1 MDEILEKKKQYH
13 ENLKCH
19 CGLNNYY
26 LCSCN
31 YINGILDPKP
41 IEIMEGL
48 FLGSYKYAFDSKFL
62 NENNIEFVLNCAEEY
77 YRYTNEDL
85 LDNINYLTLNAYDF
99 NNYPIIQYH
108 GIQALEFIETALML
122 GSNVYIHCQMGINR
136 SASLLAY
143 VIHRL
148 FNKTI
153 KESILLILEK
163 RPICFTNKT
172 YIQQLLEIEEG
183 KILI

>member
-13 ENLKCH
+13 ENLKCT
-19 CGLNNYY
+19 CGYKNYY

-31 YINGILDPKP
+31 YNNGILDPKP
-41 IEIMEGL
+41 KEIYQGL

-62 NENNIEFVLNCAEEY
+62 RENNIEFVLNCAEDY
-77 YRYTNEDL
+77 NRYTNNDL
-85 LDNINYLTLNAYDF
+85 LDDINYLTLEAFDF
-99 NNYPIIQYH
+99 NDYPIIKNH

-136 SASLLAY
+136 SATLLAY

-153 KESILLILEK
+153 KESIMLILEK

-172 YIQQLLEIEEG
+172 YIKQLFDIEKG

>member
-1 MDEILEKKKQYH
+1 MEKKKLYH

-19 CGLNNYY
+19 CGHPNYY
-26 LCSCN
+26 ICKCN
-31 YINGILDPKP
+31 YINGYLNPFPK
-41 IEIMEGL
+41 EIYPGL
-48 FLGSYKYAFDSKFL
+48 FLGSYKYAFNSRFL
-62 NENNIEFVLNCAEEY
+62 RENNIEFVLNCAEDY
-77 YRYTNEDL
+77 SRYTDSELLED
-85 LDNINYLTLNAYDF
+85 INYLTLEAFDF
-99 NNYPIIQYH
+99 NDYPIIKNH

-136 SASLLAY
+136 SATILAY

-148 FNKTI
+148 FNKSI
-153 KESILLILEK
+153 EESILLILEK

-172 YIQQLLEIEEG
+172 YIKQLLDIEDG